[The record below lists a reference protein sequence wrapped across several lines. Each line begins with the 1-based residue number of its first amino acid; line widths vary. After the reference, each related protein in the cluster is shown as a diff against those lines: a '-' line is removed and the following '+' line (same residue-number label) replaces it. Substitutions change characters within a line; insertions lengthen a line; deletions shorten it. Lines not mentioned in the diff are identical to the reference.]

1 VQGAMTIKKVMPQA
15 VLIFLV
21 PPSIEELENRLRK
34 RNTESSADLNRR
46 ITMAKEELAQEE
58 MFDYIVVNHK
68 VEDAVAEIMDI
79 IAAEKVHNEPK
90 GKR

>member
-1 VQGAMTIKKVMPQA
+1 
-15 VLIFLV
+15 
-21 PPSIEELENRLRK
+21 
-34 RNTESSADLNRR
+34 
-46 ITMAKEELAQEE
+46 

-68 VEDAVAEIMDI
+68 VEEAVAEIMDI